1 MDQLFTIGKI
11 AALTGVS
18 VQALRYYD
26 KLGLLIPKYINPRT
40 GYRYYSYD
48 HLQIINRIRYLQNL
62 GLSLADIKEAFESGD
77 LSVLRNKLQVI
88 QYSLRSE
95 MELLQE
101 KYESIDWYISYFSE
115 DTPASPLCVPYL
127 KHFSERYILACD
139 VENGNEADAY
149 LRFNELKN
157 HSCFQ
162 NLDCYL
168 WHVYTMKFDAITNG
182 RFSPEQLGFF
192 LRKKPKF
199 SSPYV
204 ITIPEGNYIC
214 FKCHMR
220 KSGWDSELF
229 LRFFSS
235 QNRPDYVLACEYE
248 KNLFEFSNSVFEV
261 QVLYQP

>member
-1 MDQLFTIGKI
+1 
-11 AALTGVS
+11 
-18 VQALRYYD
+18 
-26 KLGLLIPKYINPRT
+26 
-40 GYRYYSYD
+40 
-48 HLQIINRIRYLQNL
+48 
-62 GLSLADIKEAFESGD
+62 
-77 LSVLRNKLQVI
+77 
-88 QYSLRSE
+88 

-229 LRFFSS
+229 LRTGRIMCLPVNTKRIFLNF
-235 QNRPDYVLACEYE
+235 QI
-248 KNLFEFSNSVFEV
+248 LFLRYRYCINHNFTNQSIKDS
-261 QVLYQP
+261 PI